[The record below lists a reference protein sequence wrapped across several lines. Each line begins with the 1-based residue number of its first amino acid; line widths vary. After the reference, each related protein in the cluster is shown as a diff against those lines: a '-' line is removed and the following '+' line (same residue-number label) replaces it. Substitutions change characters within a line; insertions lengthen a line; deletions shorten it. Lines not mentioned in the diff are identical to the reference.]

1 MKFSTEIAIIS
12 AELDSQPKA
21 RNKQRTEALFAHL
34 NERGFNPVPVNGVYK
49 GSVEQSFLVRLRN
62 ESDLLYLEDLA
73 FTVFKQESILVQYS
87 DGHSRL
93 HYNDAIEYLGKLT
106 ELPVADALKLDSY
119 SYVPSIN
126 KYYGVR

>member
-12 AELDSQPKA
+12 AELDSQPKS
-21 RNKQRTEALFAHL
+21 RNEQRTKALFAHL

-49 GSVEQSFLVRLRN
+49 GSVEQSFLVRLRD
-62 ESDLLYLEDLA
+62 ESDLLYLENLA

-93 HYNDAIEYLGKLT
+93 HYGDAVEYLGKLT
-106 ELPVADALKLDSY
+106 ELPVSDALKLNSY

>member
-1 MKFSTEIAIIS
+1 MKFSTEIVIIS
-12 AELDSQPKA
+12 AELDSQPKS

-49 GSVEQSFLVRLRN
+49 GSVERSFLVRLRD

-73 FTVFKQESILVQYS
+73 FTIFKQESILVQYS

-93 HYNDAIEYLGKLT
+93 HYGDAVEYLGKLT
-106 ELPVADALKLDSY
+106 EVPVKDALKLDSY

-126 KYYGVR
+126 KYYGIR